1 MLRALACRCAN
12 NVPDTSRNGG
22 RNVRATVQAPR
33 KTAVATVFSY
43 YHKGTLERTH
53 GSLYYGFQCNRKWP
67 FTCSRRDSKTL
78 CMRDE
83 ANAPLARLSVQKDKF
98 YIPPDIIYLDGNS
111 LGPMPVNAAMRVQQ
125 TVTEE
130 WKKLLITG
138 WNKAGW
144 YHQPR
149 ILGDRLAPL
158 IGAPGGSVVI
168 GDTLSI
174 KVYQALA
181 ACIQLRPERRVILS
195 DSGNFPTDLYMAEGL
210 IKSFDRGHKLNLELK
225 VVEPETV
232 ADHLDETVAVMMLTH
247 VDYRTGRMH
256 DMAELTRKAHDNGAV
271 ALWDLAHSA
280 GALPVLLTE
289 CNVEFAVGCTYK
301 YLNAG
306 PGAPAFIYVRPD
318 IADSAEPALSGWM
331 GHTEPFAFDRHYTA
345 APAIERMRIGT
356 PPVLQMAALDAAL
369 DVWDDVS
376 IVDVR
381 SKSIELSELF
391 IEQVE
396 KRCPQLALC
405 SPRNAE
411 QRGSQGSFSFEEGY
425 AVIQALI
432 ADGVIG
438 DFRAPNVLR
447 FGFTPLYIDN
457 DDVIKAATILEN
469 IMVKR
474 IWDQPAFK
482 QRAAVT

>member
-1 MLRALACRCAN
+1 M
-12 NVPDTSRNGG
+12 
-22 RNVRATVQAPR
+22 
-33 KTAVATVFSY
+33 K
-43 YHKGTLERTH
+43 
-53 GSLYYGFQCNRKWP
+53 
-67 FTCSRRDSKTL
+67 
-78 CMRDE
+78 
-83 ANAPLARLSVQKDKF
+83 KDCF
-98 YIPPDIIYLDGNS
+98 YIPDGIIYLDGNS
-111 LGPMPVNAAMRVQQ
+111 LGPLPLAAAPRVQH
-125 TVTEE
+125 TVDDE
-130 WKKLLITG
+130 WKNLLITG

-149 ILGDRLAPL
+149 VLGDRLAPL
-158 IGAPGGSVVI
+158 IGASAGSVVI

-181 ACIQLRPERRVILS
+181 ASLQMRPERRVILS

-210 IKSFDRGHKLNLELK
+210 IKSFDRGHRLKLELK
-225 VVEPETV
+225 VVEPESI
-232 ADHLDETVAVMMLTH
+232 ADHLDDSVAVMMLTH

-256 DMAELTRKAHDNGAV
+256 NMAELTRKAHDHGVV

-280 GALPVLLTE
+280 GALPVHLTD
-289 CNVEFAVGCTYK
+289 CNAEFAVGCTYK

-318 IADSAEPALSGWM
+318 LADSAEPALSGWM
-331 GHTEPFAFDRHYTA
+331 GHTAPFAFERHYQP

-376 IVDVR
+376 IEDVR
-381 SKSIELSELF
+381 NKSIELSELF
-391 IEQVE
+391 IEEVE
-396 KRCPQLALC
+396 KRCPALILS
-405 SPRNAE
+405 SPRDAT
-411 QRGSQGSFSFEEGY
+411 QRGSQVSFTFDEGF

-432 ADGVIG
+432 TEGVIG

-457 DDVIKAATILEN
+457 DDVKKAAAILDN
-469 IMVKR
+469 IMAKH

-482 QRAAVT
+482 QRSAVT